1 MKFALNPHDLEMP
14 WFVLQDVLLD
24 LHSTNKPSTPFA
36 RLPGNNSISFIDDV
50 QISRYFW
57 SLAFE
62 NGHKWKVMLYTL
74 GLPVKNCDFPKL
86 YRTFYERVVL
96 LRGLATGDDFGTQ

>member
-1 MKFALNPHDLEMP
+1 MEVPQNEWSIVENPMKMDALGVPLLMETPTCILVLIHWGPVCLSTLLVKLALNPHDLEMP

-57 SLAFE
+57 SLA
-62 NGHKWKVMLYTL
+62 V
-74 GLPVKNCDFPKL
+74 
-86 YRTFYERVVL
+86 
-96 LRGLATGDDFGTQ
+96 